1 MDRRQSDEI
10 EITLDSLIYGGDALG
25 RLPDGRLVFVPYA
38 LPGETVTVRLT
49 EEKRR
54 HARAELMEVL
64 TPSPE
69 RVAPRCRHF
78 GVCGGC
84 HYQHLDYAAQLAA
97 KQAILKEQLQ
107 RIAGIQDPP
116 LRAPVSSPWA
126 WGYRNHVQFHLTS
139 SGALGYQ
146 MARSDKAFPIQEC
159 HLPEEPLNAVW
170 PQLEFEPLP
179 GLERI
184 GLRAGAGDEI
194 QLILES
200 SQPDPPEISVED
212 LPLSVVHTSPWG
224 TLVLAGSEYVEIEV
238 LGRSLRVSAGAFFQA
253 NRQVAERMVT
263 YLLECL
269 PLEPGATLL
278 ELYSGVG
285 LFSAFIASHVKRL
298 VCVESSPQ
306 ACADFEANLEA
317 FDNVELYEATAGQV
331 LGGLDL
337 QLDAVLVDP
346 PRAGL
351 GRDVVAGILALQPR
365 MIAYV
370 SCDPATL
377 GRDARQL
384 IGGGYQLAHI
394 TLFDAFPQTYHIE
407 SISVWQAAT

>member
-1 MDRRQSDEI
+1 VAI
-10 EITLDSLIYGGDALG
+10 
-25 RLPDGRLVFVPYA
+25 RLV
-38 LPGETVTVRLT
+38 

-54 HARAELMEVL
+54 HARAELVEVL
-64 TPSPE
+64 ELSPE
-69 RVAPRCRHF
+69 RVVPRCRHY

-84 HYQHLDYAAQLAA
+84 HYQHMSYPAQLAA

-116 LRAPVSSPWA
+116 MRAPIPSSRA
-126 WGYRNHVQFHLTS
+126 WGYRNHVRFHLTP
-139 SGALGYQ
+139 SGTLGYHK
-146 MARSDKAFPIQEC
+146 ARSDEAFPIQEC

-170 PQLEFEPLP
+170 PQLELEPIP

-184 GLRAGAGDEI
+184 GLRAGAGEEM

-212 LPLSVVHTSPWG
+212 LPLSVVHVSPWG
-224 TLVLAGSEYVEIEV
+224 SLVLAGSEQVEIEV
-238 LGRSLRVSAGAFFQA
+238 LGRHLQVSAEAFFQA
-253 NRQVAERMVT
+253 NRQVAERMVEHI
-263 YLLECL
+263 LACL

-285 LFSAFIASHVKRL
+285 LFSAFIAPRVKRL

-306 ACADFEANLEA
+306 ACADFEVNLEA
-317 FDNVELYEATAGQV
+317 FDNVELYEATVEQV
-331 LGGLDL
+331 LGSLDL
-337 QLDAVLVDP
+337 HPDVVLVDP

-351 GRDVVAGILALQPR
+351 SREVVAGILALKPR
-365 MIAYV
+365 VIAYI

-377 GRDARQL
+377 GRDARQF
-384 IGGGYQLAHI
+384 IDGGYNLAHV

-407 SISVWQAAT
+407 SISLWQAAT